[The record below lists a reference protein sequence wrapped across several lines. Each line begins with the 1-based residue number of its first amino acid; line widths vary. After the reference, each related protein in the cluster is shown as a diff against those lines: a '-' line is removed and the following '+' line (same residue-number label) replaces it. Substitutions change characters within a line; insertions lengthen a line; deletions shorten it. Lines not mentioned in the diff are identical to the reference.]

1 MAYRMAE
8 QRFIIENG
16 TLTKYE
22 ADDYAEVVYIPDC
35 VKRIGCRAFFEA
47 AVGKVVIPDSVT
59 TIEADAFL
67 DCTLEEIELPDSVTT
82 IETWAFSGCENLHEI
97 RIPES
102 VISIG
107 PWAIGYKELHF
118 LPYWDPVPFGRP
130 VIIYGKPGSEAE
142 RYTKDNFWCY
152 NEHITEFREIR
163 TDAGKQ
169 EGES

>member
-8 QRFIIENG
+8 QRFIIEDG

-47 AVGKVVIPDSVT
+47 VVGKVVIPDSVT

-102 VISIG
+102 VTSIG

-118 LPYWDPVPFGRP
+118 FPYWDPVPFGCP

-163 TDAGKQ
+163 RDAGKQ
-169 EGES
+169 ERES